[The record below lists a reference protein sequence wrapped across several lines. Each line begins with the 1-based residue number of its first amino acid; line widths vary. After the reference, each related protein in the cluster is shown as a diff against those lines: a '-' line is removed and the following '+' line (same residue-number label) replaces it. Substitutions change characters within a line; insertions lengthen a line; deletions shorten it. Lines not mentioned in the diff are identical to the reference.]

1 MPFGRGRRKEPSGSA
16 IEMTKKRFF
25 LGLVLGLVLAL
36 VFAASA
42 MAAGTLEYKG
52 AAQGNATLSGPGE
65 LTFSITVSN
74 AGDEDMPGPVKL
86 YYPDMTPVEEFGSP
100 TLAAGNSKSWE
111 GTWNVTQ
118 KELESGFVGFIVER
132 TEKDPETG
140 ELMTK
145 MARLKLPITY
155 AGAEPELSIFRTFL
169 PSVAQKNQ
177 EVSVIYEITNTGTA
191 EVSNVTIKEHKDIST
206 TAGAIKS
213 IAPGETKK
221 YVFTVKMGT
230 KDLNSEATVTYKAGG
245 KSYTDKV
252 VADVIHY
259 GVLDLTAT
267 LSADKKGGA
276 PGDTVKLKLTL
287 KNSGKTDYT
296 NVRVTDET
304 LGDVFTGET
313 VRAGETIALEKDL
326 VITETTDL
334 QFTVIGENPNGS
346 TLETATGRV
355 HIIATDPAK
364 QIVLSVEAS
373 ADRPEVYKIP
383 GGVVRFTI
391 TVHNESA
398 VDVRDITV
406 KAVERQVYY
415 FDSIPSG
422 ESRTITRDMEISM
435 AGTFQFTA
443 NTKDE
448 LNQTL
453 TFASNTIPI
462 AYAPPTPVPTE
473 APLVT
478 PPAPAQ
484 VEMPTA
490 TTAPTWIRQA
500 ESAADTAKWI
510 FLAIA
515 GVLGLLLLIGAVRRG
530 QSRSQSNKAMDH
542 LEGANYR
549 DYSAA
554 PRGRRRNEVV
564 SGEEEAAQ
572 EAAADEPEKTE
583 EPAKPEEKS
592 EVLAETLKRLYDDP
606 AEGAKEAAEEAGAAA
621 EEAAEEVK
629 SAAEPAAQSMQEA
642 TRRRRAGRK
651 E

>member
-1 MPFGRGRRKEPSGSA
+1 
-16 IEMTKKRFF
+16 MTKKRFF

-100 TLAAGNSKSWE
+100 TLAAGNSTSWE

-132 TEKDPETG
+132 TEVDPETG
-140 ELMTK
+140 ELTTK

-155 AGAEPELSIFRTFL
+155 AGAEPELNILRTFV
-169 PSVAQKNQ
+169 PTVAGKNQ

-191 EVSNVTIKEHKDIST
+191 EVSNVTIKEHKDIAT

-221 YVFTVKMGT
+221 YVFTVKMGA
-230 KDLNSEATVTYKAGG
+230 KDLNSEATVSYKAGG
-245 KSYTDKV
+245 KSYTEKV
-252 VADVIHY
+252 TPDVIHY
-259 GVLDLTAT
+259 GVMDLTAT

-287 KNSGKTDYT
+287 KNSGKSDYT

-334 QFTVIGENPNGS
+334 QFIIKSEDANGN
-346 TLETATGRV
+346 TYETATGRV
-355 HIIATDPAK
+355 HVIATDPAK

-373 ADRPEVYKIP
+373 ADRSEVYKIP
-383 GGVVRFTI
+383 GGVVRFKI

-398 VDVRDITV
+398 VDVRDISLM
-406 KAVERQVYY
+406 AVERQVYH
-415 FDSIPSG
+415 FDVIPSG

-435 AGTFQFTA
+435 AGTFQFNATV
-443 NTKDE
+443 KDE
-448 LNQTL
+448 LNQML
-453 TFASNTIPI
+453 VFSSNAIPI

-484 VEMPTA
+484 IEMPQATA
-490 TTAPTWIRQA
+490 APTWIRQA
-500 ESAADTAKWI
+500 ESAADTAKWV
-510 FLAIA
+510 FLGIA
-515 GVLGLLLLIGAVRRG
+515 GVLGLLLLIGAGRRARMK
-530 QSRSQSNKAMDH
+530 SESNKAMDH

-554 PRGRRRNEVV
+554 PRGRRRNEVI
-564 SGEEEAAQ
+564 SGEEEAAR
-572 EAAADEPEKTE
+572 EAAADETEKTE
-583 EPAKPEEKS
+583 EPAKPEEEKS
-592 EVLAETLKRLYDDP
+592 ELMAETLKRLYNDSAD
-606 AEGAKEAAEEAGAAA
+606 GAKEAAEEAGAVVEEAA
-621 EEAAEEVK
+621 EAAEEVK
-629 SAAEPAAQSMQEA
+629 DAAEPAAQSMQEA